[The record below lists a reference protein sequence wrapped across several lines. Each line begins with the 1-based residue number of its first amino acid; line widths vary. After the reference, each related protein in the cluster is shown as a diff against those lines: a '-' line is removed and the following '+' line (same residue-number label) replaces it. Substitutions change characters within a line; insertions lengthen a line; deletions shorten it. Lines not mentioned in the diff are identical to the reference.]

1 MERTLALAVTVA
13 VWVANVG
20 VTALA
25 VYGLE
30 HPKPYTPGPDVWQPS
45 PERPMRRA
53 DATRA
58 AAAEPSAIEMPMVT
72 IAAGRRGAA
81 EMQRAPDVVIG
92 PGTVTHP

>member
-30 HPKPYTPGPDVWQPS
+30 HPRPYTPGPDTWQPS
-45 PERPMRRA
+45 PEHPAKREIT
-53 DATRA
+53 TRLV
-58 AAAEPSAIEMPMVT
+58 AAEPSAIEMPMVT
-72 IAAGRRGAA
+72 IVAGRRGTA
-81 EMQRAPDVVIG
+81 EMQGAHDVVIG